1 LRFRSFCT
9 KDLELPRNTTRHPLS
24 SLRIFPN
31 KPLKFSEINPQS
43 RRPTTDG
50 WARPSSRGPLLAAA
64 GRNHPPCAGRR
75 RPTRRPASA
84 RHEARSSR
92 RSPALQ
98 LAAAPLRRRPRAPPA
113 LLGSA
118 ARKAQGNGE
127 RPHEPATAAR
137 APRGLTRRWPDLR
150 PPAPGLLPPDPTGAG
165 EREGERERGGT
176 ERGERRSRVGQHGA
190 ARRLR
195 PRCRR
200 GRCIQTRIPTTRR
213 RPRNS
218 RSSLQLD
225 SVHVLAGQ
233 RLDLAE

>member
-1 LRFRSFCT
+1 M
-9 KDLELPRNTTRHPLS
+9 
-24 SLRIFPN
+24 
-31 KPLKFSEINPQS
+31 
-43 RRPTTDG
+43 RRPPPAHAPAG
-50 WARPSSRGPLLAAA
+50 LRASRGPVLAQESRPAARRRAPTPPASRAAGSPRLCRQESAGEWGAPPRAGHRRPRATGPHPPLARPPAACSRLAAA
-64 GRNHPPCAGRR
+64 GSNWRR
-75 RPTRRPASA
+75 R
-84 RHEARSSR
+84 
-92 RSPALQ
+92 
-98 LAAAPLRRRPRAPPA
+98 
-113 LLGSA
+113 
-118 ARKAQGNGE
+118 
-127 RPHEPATAAR
+127 
-137 APRGLTRRWPDLR
+137 
-150 PPAPGLLPPDPTGAG
+150 

-213 RPRNS
+213 RPRNF